1 MRCAVRGQAEASKE
15 LERLRMERLVFKG
28 DSESGFAALIALNQ
42 ELQERVD
49 GLERLL
55 MAERHNVKQAAVM
68 QAHTKAASLGATE
81 EVYHEMQARRAVE
94 VRARA
99 MGSGEGEGRRREGGT
114 QREPSVQLPQLHHIT
129 LGAH

>member
-1 MRCAVRGQAEASKE
+1 MRCAAGGQAEARKE
-15 LERLRMERLVFKG
+15 LERLRVERLVLKG

-55 MAERHNVKQAAVM
+55 AAERHNVQQAAVM

-99 MGSGEGEGRRREGGT
+99 IDSGY
-114 QREPSVQLPQLHHIT
+114 
-129 LGAH
+129 LGDRAIVGLS

>member
-1 MRCAVRGQAEASKE
+1 MRCVAKAEASKE
-15 LERLRMERLVFKG
+15 LERLHMERMVFKG

-42 ELQERVD
+42 ELQERVG

-55 MAERHNVKQAAVM
+55 TAERHNVKQAAVM

-99 MGSGEGEGRRREGGT
+99 MGSGLVGLAGWG
-114 QREPSVQLPQLHHIT
+114 
-129 LGAH
+129 